1 MVPICSRQVIV
12 GFAMFKN
19 RLVAYHG
26 VLPSHSEWSAT
37 HLGELP
43 QVLNEYADKMMA
55 VRNDEAEFLRLSKE
69 IDNII
74 ATLYNLTEELN
85 FIINNDTKCRMYD
98 ELNVHEYAEK
108 K

>member
-1 MVPICSRQVIV
+1 
-12 GFAMFKN
+12 
-19 RLVAYHG
+19 
-26 VLPSHSEWSAT
+26 
-37 HLGELP
+37 
-43 QVLNEYADKMMA
+43 MA